1 MLEKALRGFVALQ
14 GFVVGKLPLCLA
26 GRFVK
31 ITTCLVLVKFTCFL
45 LCRVLVKFAV
55 AVRGFCASIK
65 FTLRACGV
73 SKFATIK
80 KRKALNFVI
89 LGC

>member
-1 MLEKALRGFVALQ
+1 MQ

-26 GRFVK
+26 G
-31 ITTCLVLVKFTCFL
+31 L
-45 LCRVLVKFAV
+45 LVKFAV
-55 AVRGFCASIK
+55 AVRGVCVSIK